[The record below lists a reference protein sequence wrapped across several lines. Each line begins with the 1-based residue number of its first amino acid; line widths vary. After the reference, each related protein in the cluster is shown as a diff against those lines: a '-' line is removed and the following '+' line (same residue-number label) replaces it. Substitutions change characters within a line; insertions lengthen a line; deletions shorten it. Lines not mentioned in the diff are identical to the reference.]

1 VLRAP
6 DGCIQIPKDA
16 AAKGNQKSE
25 KLLSRPF
32 YVGTTLKLLGLELP
46 EGTGKTMNFF

>member
-6 DGCIQIPKDA
+6 DGWIQIPKDA

-25 KLLSRPF
+25 RLLGRPF
-32 YVGTTLKLLGLELP
+32 YEGTTLKLLGLELP
-46 EGTGKTMNFF
+46 ERTGKSMNFF